1 MANSE
6 IVELKQQIQELH
18 NQSNAL
24 IMGRED
30 ILAPLDDAEMA
41 IFSALNSSCADL
53 QQTLKHEI
61 LRNVE
66 KMPER
71 EIKDIRLS
79 QQEDKLLAVLLE
91 YYPTALSAKALTNLI
106 SMKAYKI
113 REHLKALLVSG
124 VVVYE
129 ADTLHTSGYK
139 IASDKIK
146 ESLSLRKT
154 GGFKTTID
162 LHSAKRGI

>member
-1 MANSE
+1 MVNKK
-6 IVELKQQIQELH
+6 IVELKKEIQGLH
-18 NQSNAL
+18 DQGNAI
-24 IMGRED
+24 IMGRKD
-30 ILAPLDDAEMA
+30 ILAPLRDDE
-41 IFSALNSSCADL
+41 ITLFNSINSLCADL
-53 QQTLKHEI
+53 QQNLKHEI

-71 EIKDIRLS
+71 DVKNIRLS
-79 QQEDKLLAVLLE
+79 QQEDKLLTVFLE
-91 YYPTALSAKALTNLI
+91 YYPTTLSAKALTNLI

-129 ADTLHTSGYK
+129 AETLHNSGYK

-146 ESLSLRKT
+146 ESLLRRKT
-154 GGFKTTID
+154 GESKT
-162 LHSAKRGI
+162 SQ